1 MVGSRK
7 KDTTPSKSFPHH
19 FSSCLNLV
27 LYFPL
32 DWLSPIREE
41 YVANITPFFTLPFSF
56 DDIFAYLN
64 YRGEKK
70 LIQSNK
76 YKRNEA
82 DQNLSFLSVYFR
94 RNDIHVTKL
103 TKTFQFFGCKWSTL
117 FRAWT
122 SILPAPMSLR
132 SLSASTF
139 KSFDT
144 LNLKH
149 YVKCNNHFLS
159 YNLNL
164 AINVAKYKPISKVY
178 QCNVFKNFI
187 IKNC

>member
-64 YRGEKK
+64 YRGEKNWFSQTNIKEMK
-70 LIQSNK
+70 LTKICHS
-76 YKRNEA
+76 Y
-82 DQNLSFLSVYFR
+82 LYISGGMIF
-94 RNDIHVTKL
+94 VTKL
-103 TKTFQFFGCKWSTL
+103 TITFQFFGCKWNTL
-117 FRAWT
+117 LSAWT

-149 YVKCNNHFLS
+149 YVKCKNHFLS
-159 YNLNL
+159 LTW
-164 AINVAKYKPISKVY
+164 IW
-178 QCNVFKNFI
+178 Q
-187 IKNC
+187 

>member
-1 MVGSRK
+1 MVNSRK

-64 YRGEKK
+64 YIGEKNWFSQTNIKEMK
-70 LIQSNK
+70 LTK
-76 YKRNEA
+76 
-82 DQNLSFLSVYFR
+82 NLSFLSVYFR

-103 TKTFQFFGCKWSTL
+103 TITFQFFGCKWSTL
-117 FRAWT
+117 LSAWT

-159 YNLNL
+159 YN
-164 AINVAKYKPISKVY
+164 ITWIW
-178 QCNVFKNFI
+178 Q
-187 IKNC
+187 